1 MTERRSTQPGL
12 QLSCGPAATQ
22 PRDSRPH
29 FSHPCRGSPAVGFT
43 SPLLPPVL
51 GEPSS
56 GTHVPTSP
64 THVGGAQ
71 QRGLETEGGTSCSP
85 LSPQRRLQSQG
96 ESKPLPTPQQ
106 GGESRQSLQPGWCRG
121 SAGIWPHSLSTLV
134 LPPKEETARSREN
147 WNRIRASQY
156 NTPSNQDRTEKSPFL
171 PRTRKITTWVKKTVN
186 RHPTEMNGKLE
197 CPRI

>member
-1 MTERRSTQPGL
+1 MSGEPSRGAHVPTSPTRVG
-12 QLSCGPAATQ
+12 GAQ

-29 FSHPCRGSPAVGFT
+29 FSHPC
-43 SPLLPPVL
+43 
-51 GEPSS
+51 
-56 GTHVPTSP
+56 
-64 THVGGAQ
+64 VGGAQ

-85 LSPQRRLQSQG
+85 LSLQRRLQSQG
-96 ESKPLPTPQQ
+96 ESKLLPTPQQ

-134 LPPKEETARSREN
+134 LPPKEETAHSREN

-186 RHPTEMNGKLE
+186 RHPTEMNGRLE